1 MRILALLL
9 AGVLLAACQATPPQA
24 PAPAPAMPQAPDPD
38 SVMLSQW
45 LRDADSALQLSAR
58 EARAQLA
65 AMQADSPTPA
75 QRYRLALLHQQLGE
89 WNSWALARDTMRA
102 LRADETLPPD
112 VRRLAGLLEAFNQ
125 SRLNAQ
131 QQRTELRKSLA
142 EQEALLVQRQAEVQ
156 ALEEKIRSLTT
167 LEDSMHQRREEQGGQ
182 R

>member
-1 MRILALLL
+1 MRILVLLL
-9 AGVLLAACQATPPQA
+9 AGVLLAGCQAAPPLA

-38 SVMLSQW
+38 SVMLSEW
-45 LRDADSALQLSAR
+45 VREADSALQLSAR

-65 AMQADSPTPA
+65 SVQADSPTPA
-75 QRYRLALLHQQLGE
+75 QRYRVALLHQQLGE

-112 VRRLAGLLEAFNQ
+112 VRRLAGLLETSNQ
-125 SRLNAQ
+125 SRINAE
-131 QQRTELRKSLA
+131 QQRTELREALA
-142 EQEALLVQRQAEVQ
+142 GQEALLVQRHGELR

>member
-1 MRILALLL
+1 
-9 AGVLLAACQATPPQA
+9 
-24 PAPAPAMPQAPDPD
+24 
-38 SVMLSQW
+38 
-45 LRDADSALQLSAR
+45 
-58 EARAQLA
+58 
-65 AMQADSPTPA
+65 
-75 QRYRLALLHQQLGE
+75 
-89 WNSWALARDTMRA
+89 MRA

-112 VRRLAGLLEAFNQ
+112 VRRLAGLLEAVNQ

>member
-1 MRILALLL
+1 MRILVLLL
-9 AGVLLAACQATPPQA
+9 AGVLLDGCQAAPPLA

-38 SVMLSQW
+38 SVMLSEW
-45 LRDADSALQLSAR
+45 VREADSALQLSAR

-65 AMQADSPTPA
+65 SVQADSPTPA
-75 QRYRLALLHQQLGE
+75 QRYRVALLHQQLGE

-112 VRRLAGLLEAFNQ
+112 VRRLAGLLETFNQ
-125 SRLNAQ
+125 SRINAE
-131 QQRTELRKSLA
+131 QQRTELREALA
-142 EQEALLVQRQAEVQ
+142 GQEALLVQRHGELR